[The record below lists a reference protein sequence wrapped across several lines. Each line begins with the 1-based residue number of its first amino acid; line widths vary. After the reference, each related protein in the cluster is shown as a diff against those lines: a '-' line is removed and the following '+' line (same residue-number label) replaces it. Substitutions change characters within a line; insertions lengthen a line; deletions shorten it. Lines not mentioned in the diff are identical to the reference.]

1 MGLFQEYKSSLK
13 LIEVE
18 EVFDLIFY
26 RPLAFLF
33 VKLIYATNITPN
45 QITILSLSFGIAGGI
60 ALSFGTTQSIL
71 LAAFLFITFNVLD
84 CSDGQLARLKGNGTE
99 FGRILDGMADYM
111 VSTSAYLGIGFGFA
125 NHSSNPLLYW
135 LLILVT
141 AASNILHAV
150 LVDFYRNRFIDY
162 TQDRVSVLD
171 DGLEKFKK
179 EYERLKKEKGNIF
192 KKFIIGAYIKYS
204 SMQNSMAS
212 KKEKEFKTSAQDYYK
227 SNKTLIHF
235 WTYLGPTT
243 QWTFLIICALI
254 NRIDIYLWGLI
265 IVFNIY
271 AIIIYV
277 AQKRVDKKLKTI

>member
-1 MGLFQEYKSSLK
+1 MGFFSEYKSSLK

-18 EVFDLIFY
+18 EFFDLIFY

-33 VKLIYATNITPN
+33 VKLIYSTNITPN
-45 QITILSLSFGIAGGI
+45 QITVLSLSFGISGGI
-60 ALSFGTTQSIL
+60 ALSFGTSKSML

-135 LLILVT
+135 MLLLVT
-141 AASNILHAV
+141 ATSNIIHAV

-171 DGLEKFKK
+171 DGLENFKK
-179 EYERLKKEKGNIF
+179 EYERLKKEKGSTF
-192 KKFIIGAYIKYS
+192 KKFIIGTYIKYS
-204 SMQNSMAS
+204 SAQNRMAS
-212 KKEKEFKTSAQDYYK
+212 NKETAYKVAPKDYYK
-227 SNKTLIHF
+227 ANKRLIHF

-243 QWTFLIICALI
+243 QWTFLIVCAVI
-254 NRIDIYLWGLI
+254 NRLDIYLWGLI
-265 IVFNIY
+265 SVFNLY
-271 AIIIYV
+271 ALLLFI
-277 AQKRVDKKLKTI
+277 AQKRVDEKLKIS

>member
-1 MGLFQEYKSSLK
+1 MGFFSEYKSSLK

-18 EVFDLIFY
+18 EFFDLIFY
-26 RPLAFLF
+26 RPLAFVF
-33 VKLIYATNITPN
+33 VKLIYSTNITPN
-45 QITILSLSFGIAGGI
+45 QITVLSLSFGISGGI
-60 ALSFGTTQSIL
+60 ALSFGTSKSML

-135 LLILVT
+135 MLLLVT
-141 AASNILHAV
+141 ATSNIIHAV

-171 DGLEKFKK
+171 DGLEIFKK
-179 EYERLKKEKGNIF
+179 EYERLKKEKGSAF
-192 KKFIIGAYIKYS
+192 KKFIIGTYIKYS
-204 SMQNSMAS
+204 SAQNRMAS
-212 KKEKEFKTSAQDYYK
+212 NKETAYKVAPQDYYK
-227 SNKTLIHF
+227 ANKRLIHF

-243 QWTFLIICALI
+243 QWTFLIVCAVISRL
-254 NRIDIYLWGLI
+254 DIYLWGLI
-265 IVFNIY
+265 SVFNLY
-271 AIIIYV
+271 ALLLFI
-277 AQKRVDKKLKTI
+277 AQKRVDKKLKIN

>member
-1 MGLFQEYKSSLK
+1 MGFFSEYKSSLK

-18 EVFDLIFY
+18 EFFDLIFY
-26 RPLAFLF
+26 RPLAFVF
-33 VKLIYATNITPN
+33 VKLIYSTNITPN
-45 QITILSLSFGIAGGI
+45 QITVLSLSFGISGGI
-60 ALSFGTTQSIL
+60 ALSFGTSKSML

-135 LLILVT
+135 MLLLVT
-141 AASNILHAV
+141 ATSNIIHAV

-171 DGLEKFKK
+171 DGLEIFKK
-179 EYERLKKEKGNIF
+179 EYERLKKEKGSAF
-192 KKFIIGAYIKYS
+192 KKFIIGTYIKYS
-204 SMQNSMAS
+204 SAQNRMAS
-212 KKEKEFKTSAQDYYK
+212 NKETAYKVAPQDYYK
-227 SNKTLIHF
+227 ANKRLIHF

-243 QWTFLIICALI
+243 QWTFLIVCAVI
-254 NRIDIYLWGLI
+254 NRLDIYLWGLI
-265 IVFNIY
+265 SVFNLY
-271 AIIIYV
+271 ALLLFI
-277 AQKRVDKKLKTI
+277 AQKRVDKKLKIN

>member
-33 VKLIYATNITPN
+33 VKLIYGTNITPN

-60 ALSFGTTQSIL
+60 ALSFGTVQSIL

-141 AASNILHAV
+141 AASNIMHAV

-162 TQDRVSVLD
+162 TQDRISVLD

-179 EYERLKKEKGNIF
+179 EYEGLKKQKGNIF

-212 KKEKEFKTSAQDYYK
+212 NEEKEFKISAPVYYK
-227 SNKTLIHF
+227 YNKTLIHF

-254 NRIDIYLWGLI
+254 NRLDIYLWGLI
-265 IVFNIY
+265 VVFNTY

>member
-1 MGLFQEYKSSLK
+1 MGFFQEYKSSLK

-33 VKLIYATNITPN
+33 VKLIYSTNITPN

-60 ALSFGTTQSIL
+60 ALSFGTVQSIL
-71 LAAFLFITFNVLD
+71 LASFLFITFNVLD

-141 AASNILHAV
+141 AASNIMHAV

-171 DGLEKFKK
+171 DGLEEFKK
-179 EYERLKKEKGNIF
+179 EYERLNKEKGNVF

-212 KKEKEFKTSAQDYYK
+212 NKEKEFKISAPDYYK

-254 NRIDIYLWGLI
+254 NRLDIYLWGLI
-265 IVFNIY
+265 LVFNIY
-271 AIIIYV
+271 TIIIYV
-277 AQKRVDKKLKTI
+277 AQKRVDKKLKTV

>member
-1 MGLFQEYKSSLK
+1 MGFFSEYKSSLK

-18 EVFDLIFY
+18 EFFDLIFY

-33 VKLIYATNITPN
+33 VKLIYSTNITPN
-45 QITILSLSFGIAGGI
+45 QITVLSLSFGISGGI
-60 ALSFGTTQSIL
+60 ALSFGTSKSML

-135 LLILVT
+135 MLLLVT
-141 AASNILHAV
+141 ATSNIIHAV

-171 DGLEKFKK
+171 DGLENFKK
-179 EYERLKKEKGNIF
+179 EYERLKKEKGSTF
-192 KKFIIGAYIKYS
+192 KKFIIGTYIKYS
-204 SMQNSMAS
+204 SAQNRMAS
-212 KKEKEFKTSAQDYYK
+212 NKETAYKVAPKDYYK
-227 SNKTLIHF
+227 ANKRLIHF

-243 QWTFLIICALI
+243 QWTFLIVCAVI
-254 NRIDIYLWGLI
+254 NRLDIYLWGLI
-265 IVFNIY
+265 SVFNLY
-271 AIIIYV
+271 ALLLFI
-277 AQKRVDKKLKTI
+277 AQKRVDKKLKIN

>member
-1 MGLFQEYKSSLK
+1 MGFFSEYKSSLK

-18 EVFDLIFY
+18 EFFDLIFY
-26 RPLAFLF
+26 RPLAFVF
-33 VKLIYATNITPN
+33 VKLIYSTNITPN
-45 QITILSLSFGIAGGI
+45 QITVLSLSFGISGGI
-60 ALSFGTTQSIL
+60 ALSFGTSKSML

-135 LLILVT
+135 MLLLVT
-141 AASNILHAV
+141 ATSNIIHAV

-171 DGLEKFKK
+171 DGLEIFKK
-179 EYERLKKEKGNIF
+179 EYERLKKEKGSAF
-192 KKFIIGAYIKYS
+192 KKFIIGTYIKYS
-204 SMQNSMAS
+204 SAQNRMAS
-212 KKEKEFKTSAQDYYK
+212 NKETADKVAPQDYYK
-227 SNKTLIHF
+227 ANKRLIHF

-243 QWTFLIICALI
+243 QWTFLIVCAVI
-254 NRIDIYLWGLI
+254 NRLDIYLWGLI
-265 IVFNIY
+265 SVFNLY
-271 AIIIYV
+271 ALLLFI
-277 AQKRVDKKLKTI
+277 AQKRVDKKLKIN